1 MDDELSGKYAQK
13 KGDIESRL
21 RDFKNVFRNYS
32 EKELFAEMCFCLLT
46 PQSKAKT
53 CWRAIEK
60 LKENGK
66 LYDGSQQEVLAW
78 LAGVRFNI
86 SKSSYVIEA
95 RNMFHNGSCLAVRE
109 KLENL
114 PKDGKAAR
122 ECLAVK
128 GMSMKVDGNAD
139 FIFECLD

>member
-66 LYDGSQQEVLAW
+66 LYDGS
-78 LAGVRFNI
+78 
-86 SKSSYVIEA
+86 
-95 RNMFHNGSCLAVRE
+95 
-109 KLENL
+109 
-114 PKDGKAAR
+114 
-122 ECLAVK
+122 
-128 GMSMKVDGNAD
+128 
-139 FIFECLD
+139 